1 MVDDRTGMQSPRLR
15 CRPPGKSV
23 RNISVHP
30 ALRTGT
36 EYVRISLFF
45 GLSLRDL
52 LSNPLGLLKLNTAQ
66 RPSEFPVDLCCAIF
80 VISLHH

>member
-36 EYVRISLFF
+36 GYVRIYLFC

-52 LSNPLGLLKLNTAQ
+52 LSNLLGIVEIKYSAAPQ
-66 RPSEFPVDLCCAIF
+66 
-80 VISLHH
+80 